1 MKFKNISRVRIW
13 LISGVLIFGF
23 IGLIAYFFSNKTDGI
38 EEEIQQNFISYETTA
53 QVAAT
58 NLLNKNPIV
67 EDEKRPVF
75 LHLYENDSLKYWNTN
90 KMPVP
95 RLSSLKFPS
104 SGLVHLKNGW
114 YYSVQRKKGKTVAI
128 ASFLIKKSFQYE
140 NEYLRNQANPN
151 ITTKN
156 FNLSLDEQEG
166 GKVLNKEGKYC
177 FSYVLNKEVKKSTNG
192 YLILFSSLSFVLIL
206 ILILTIKSIKKRVFG
221 IASWLVSL
229 YFISV
234 SGLITSSLLSPKL
247 FAYNELVPNLLTMG
261 IVIACLAFILLGLSY
276 LPITKSKKGL
286 FWKPFVLIGLW
297 WFVEG
302 IIPFVLN
309 HSSVPI
315 GLDNL
320 FELKPYSYVLIALFV
335 LLFLSYNVLFR
346 TIFNSLLRDSKGRAV
361 ALMFLLCSVFFILEL
376 FILEDTTFSMALPI
390 SLAIT
395 NLVFLNKISF
405 KQRLLRSV
413 FSTIIL
419 TSAMVS
425 LLTVFNVKKDLQS
438 RKVLAKKIISE
449 RDVQLELNYLSLSSK
464 IEHSDYLNKIILGKQ
479 ENLTPSKFLNVLE
492 NKYFNG
498 FWEGYEMS
506 FNLFDSLKNPVV
518 VNENMDYA
526 AWNQL
531 VVDKGK
537 TPDISPKV
545 YFIPDA
551 SSGINYVIK
560 QEIKTANKVDTA
572 GFLYISLKSKLIPEE
587 IGFPRLLISNKAN
600 TLDYLKKYSIAKYK
614 KGKLRRSFGSYSYPV
629 YLSSYTDTTNN
640 IHSFDG
646 QSHYVLK
653 GPYESAVVLSKK
665 KPQGLAVFTP
675 YAYIFCVMGLLRLI
689 FLLFS
694 SGMNP
699 GVSKTISLAFK
710 IQAILVSMVVLSLFL
725 FGAGSGL
732 FVKNQYT
739 NYNKRVI
746 NEKLESVSEEL
757 KNKAAKMD
765 KIDIIVDGGF
775 LEKTLSKLS
784 RVFLT
789 DINIYDENG
798 FLISSSRQKV
808 FNAGLLSEQINP
820 VAIESL
826 KKREKINYAQK
837 ENIGSL
843 VYTSSYKPIV
853 NKQGKTIGFINL
865 QHFGQQEDYE
875 NQIQAFLVAII
886 NVFMF
891 LLALSIILSLVISN
905 WLTRPLQILQES
917 LSRLKLGSKNE
928 KIEYAA
934 NDEIGLIVKA
944 YNQKI
949 EELEQAADRLT
960 RTERETAWRE
970 MARQVAHEIKNPL
983 TPMKLS
989 VQHLLRVYNP
999 EKPKESTERL
1009 KKVVDSIIEQIDG
1022 LARIANE
1029 FSNFARMPQPL
1040 KEKQNLISIIK
1051 STIVVYDDRDS
1062 YSIELN
1068 VENKNIDILIDKAQ
1082 IIQVFNNLIKNSI
1095 QSLYNKAEGEIT
1107 ISCKKEHESVVVS
1120 VSDNGSGIKDID
1132 REKIFIPHFTT
1143 KSTGSGIGLS
1153 LVKQIIE
1160 NHGGEIW
1167 FNSEEGKGSEFAF
1180 KLPLN

>member
-1 MKFKNISRVRIW
+1 MCGIISALVF
-13 LISGVLIFGF
+13 L
-23 IGLIAYFFSNKTDGI
+23 FSNNEVGI
-38 EEEIQQNFISYETTA
+38 EEDIQKNFHSLEKQA
-53 QVAAT
+53 EQAAT
-58 NLLNKNPIV
+58 NLLKNKVAKTDAESSI
-67 EDEKRPVF
+67 F

-104 SGLVHLKNGW
+104 SGLTHLKNGW
-114 YYSVQRKKGKTVAI
+114 YYSVEKRKGNKTAVS
-128 ASFLIKKSFQYE
+128 SFLVKRIFQYE
-140 NEYLRNQANPN
+140 NEYLKNRVNSK

-156 FNLSLDEQEG
+156 FRLSLDEQEG
-166 GKVLNKEGKYC
+166 NRVYNKAKEYC
-177 FSYVLNKEVKKSTNG
+177 FSYVLNKEQKKSTNF
-192 YLILFSSLSFVLIL
+192 YQVLFGGLSLLLLLVLI
-206 ILILTIKSIKKRVFG
+206 ITIKSPKKRGAGV
-221 IASWLVSL
+221 ALWLLFLYLISL
-229 YFISV
+229 
-234 SGLITSSLLSPKL
+234 SGLISSNVLSPKL
-247 FAYNELVPNLLTMG
+247 FAYNGLIPNLLTMG
-261 IVIACLAFILLGLSY
+261 VVLTTASFVLIGSSNLHII
-276 LPITKSKKGL
+276 KSKKGL
-286 FWKPFVLIGLW
+286 LWKPFLLIGIW
-297 WFVEG
+297 WVLEG
-302 IIPFVLN
+302 VIPFVLK

-320 FELKPYSYVLIALFV
+320 FELKSYSYILIALFV
-335 LLFLSYNVLFR
+335 LLFLAYNVLFR
-346 TIFNSLLRDSKGRAV
+346 TVFNSLLRDTQGRAV
-361 ALMFLLCSVFFILEL
+361 VLMFLLCAVFFVLEL
-376 FILEDTTFSMALPI
+376 FILEDSTFSMALPI
-390 SLAIT
+390 SLTIT
-395 NLVFLNKISF
+395 NLVFLNKTSF

-413 FSTIIL
+413 FSTVIL
-419 TSAMVS
+419 TSALVS
-425 LLTVFNVKKDLQS
+425 LLTVFNVKKDIQS

-449 RDVQLELNYLSLSSK
+449 RDVQLELNYISLSEKVKS
-464 IEHSDYLNKIILGKQ
+464 SDYLLKIIAGKQ
-479 ENLTPSKFLNVLE
+479 ENLTPSKFSNVLE

-498 FWEGYEMS
+498 FWEGYEIS
-506 FNLFDSLKNPVV
+506 FNLFDSIEAPVV
-518 VNENMDYA
+518 VSENTEYA
-526 AWNQL
+526 GWIEL
-531 VVDKGK
+531 IDSKGK
-537 TPDISPKV
+537 LPDINPNV
-545 YFIPDA
+545 YFIPEA
-551 SSGINYVIK
+551 TSGINYIIK
-560 QEIKTANKVDTA
+560 QEIKTKETKRTS
-572 GFLYISLKSKLIPEE
+572 GYLFISLKSKLIPEE

-614 KGKLRRSFGSYSYPV
+614 KGKLRRSFGSYSYPI
-629 YLSSYTDTTNN
+629 YLRSYTDTIKN

-646 QSHYVLK
+646 HSHYVLK

-665 KPQGLAVFTP
+665 KPEGLAVFTP
-675 YAYIFCVMGLLRLI
+675 YAYIFCVMGLLRLA
-689 FLLFS
+689 FLLFTSGVS
-694 SGMNP
+694 S

-746 NEKLESVSEEL
+746 HEKLESVSEEL

-765 KIDIIVDGGF
+765 KIDIIVDGRF
-775 LEKTLSKLS
+775 LEKTLNKLS

-798 FLISSSRQKV
+798 FMISSSRQKI
-808 FNAGLLSEQINP
+808 FNLGLLSEQINP
-820 VAIESL
+820 IALENL
-826 KKREKINYAQK
+826 KKREKTNYAQK

-843 VYTSSYKPIV
+843 VYTSSYKPIN
-853 NKQGKTIGFINL
+853 NKEGKTIGFINL

-928 KIEYAA
+928 KIEYVA
-934 NDEIGLIVKA
+934 NDEIGLIVQA

-949 EELEQAADRLT
+949 EELEAAADKLT

-989 VQHLLRVYNP
+989 VQHLLRVYDPSKP
-999 EKPKESTERL
+999 EESTERI
-1009 KKVVDSIIEQIDG
+1009 KKVVGSIIEQIDG

-1029 FSNFARMPQPL
+1029 FSNFARMPLPL
-1040 KEKQNLISIIK
+1040 KQKQDLVSILK
-1051 STIVVYDDRDS
+1051 STIVVYEDIEG
-1062 YSIELN
+1062 YSIELIT
-1068 VENKNIDILIDKAQ
+1068 ENKKIELLMDKAQ
-1082 IIQVFNNLIKNSI
+1082 IIQVLNNLIKNAI
-1095 QSLYNKAEGEIT
+1095 QSFYDKTKGEIK
-1107 ISCKKEHESVVVS
+1107 IYCSQEENSVLVKVY
-1120 VSDNGSGIKDID
+1120 DNGVGIKEPDK
-1132 REKIFIPHFTT
+1132 EKIFIPHFTT

-1167 FNSEEGKGSEFAF
+1167 FSSEEGRGSEFSF

>member
-1 MKFKNISRVRIW
+1 MNLKNISRIRVW
-13 LISGVLIFGF
+13 LISGVIVCGAISLMVF
-23 IGLIAYFFSNKTDGI
+23 LFSNSNDGV
-38 EEEIQQNFISYETTA
+38 EQEIQNNFLALETKA
-53 QVAAT
+53 EGAA
-58 NLLNKNPIV
+58 NQLINNKV
-67 EDEKRPVF
+67 TKSDEEQSIY

-104 SGLVHLKNGW
+104 SGLIHLKNGW
-114 YYSVQRKKGKTVAI
+114 YYSVQKIKGNTIAV
-128 ASFLIKKSFQYE
+128 ASFLVKRSFQYE
-140 NEYLRNQANPN
+140 NEYLRNKANPK
-151 ITTKN
+151 ITKKN
-156 FNLSLDEQEG
+156 FKLSLDEQEG
-166 GKVLNKEGKYC
+166 SKVLNKDKKYC
-177 FSYVLNKEVKKSTNG
+177 FSYVLNKEQKKNTNAYQLLFAG
-192 YLILFSSLSFVLIL
+192 LAAILFLF
-206 ILILTIKSIKKRVFG
+206 LILTIKSPLKKGTGV
-221 IASWLVSL
+221 ALWLLFL
-229 YFISV
+229 YFFSIS
-234 SGLITSSLLSPKL
+234 GIITSKLLSPKL
-247 FAYNELVPNLLTMG
+247 FAFNEMIPNLLTMG
-261 IVIACLAFILLGLSY
+261 VVIASMAFALLGLSN
-276 LPITKSKKGL
+276 LDLIKNKKGL
-286 FWKPFVLIGLW
+286 FWKPFLLLGIW
-297 WFVEG
+297 WVVEG
-302 IIPFVLN
+302 VIPFVLN
-309 HSSVPI
+309 HSIIPI

-320 FELKPYSYVLIALFV
+320 FELKSYSYVLIALFV
-335 LLFLSYNVLFR
+335 LLFLSYNVVFR
-346 TIFNSLLRDSKGRAV
+346 TVFNSLLRDSQGKAV
-361 ALMFLLCSVFFILEL
+361 VLMFLLCAVFFMLEL
-376 FILEDTTFSMALPI
+376 FILEDTTFSMALPV
-390 SLAIT
+390 SLTIT
-395 NLVFLNKISF
+395 NLVFLNKTSF

-413 FSTIIL
+413 FSTVIM
-419 TSAMVS
+419 TSALVS

-449 RDVQLELNYLSLSSK
+449 RDVQLELNYHALSEK
-464 IEHSDYLNKIILGKQ
+464 VKGSDYLIKIIDGKQ
-479 ENLTPSKFLNVLE
+479 ENLSPSKFSNVLE

-506 FNLFDSLKNPVV
+506 FNLYDSLKGGVV
-518 VNENMDYA
+518 VNENSDYL
-526 AWNQL
+526 AWTQL
-531 VVDKGK
+531 ITNKGK
-537 TPDISPKV
+537 TPDINPNV
-545 YFIPDA
+545 YFIPEA
-551 SSGINYVIK
+551 TSGINYVIK
-560 QEIKTANKVDTA
+560 QVVKKKGSEDTS
-572 GFLYISLKSKLIPEE
+572 GYLIVSLKSKLIPEE

-614 KGKLRRSFGSYSYPV
+614 KGKLRRAFGSYSYPI
-629 YLSSYTDTTNN
+629 YLSSYTDTLKN
-640 IHSFDG
+640 IHSYDG

-653 GPYESAVVLSKK
+653 GPYDSAVVLSKK
-665 KPQGLAVFTP
+665 KPEGLAVFTP

-694 SGMNP
+694 NGISP
-699 GVSKTISLAFK
+699 GVTKTISLAFK

-746 NEKLESVSEEL
+746 HEKLESVSEEL

-765 KIDIIVDGGF
+765 KIDIIVDGQF
-775 LEKTLSKLS
+775 LEKTLNKLS

-808 FNAGLLSEQINP
+808 FNLGLLSEQINP
-820 VAIESL
+820 VALENL
-826 KKREKINYAQK
+826 KKREKTNYAQK

-843 VYTSSYKPIV
+843 FYTSSYKPIN

-905 WLTRPLQILQES
+905 WLTRPLQILQDS
-917 LSRLKLGSKNE
+917 LSKLELGSKNE
-928 KIEYAA
+928 KIEYTA
-934 NDEIGLIVKA
+934 NDEIGLIVQA

-949 EELEQAADRLT
+949 EELEAAADRLT

-989 VQHLLRVYNP
+989 VQHLLRAYDPKNP
-999 EKPKESTERL
+999 EESTQRI

-1029 FSNFARMPQPL
+1029 FSNFARMPLPL
-1040 KEKQNLISIIK
+1040 KEKQDLVSIIK
-1051 STIVVYDDRDS
+1051 STIVVYEDRED
-1062 YSIELN
+1062 YSIDLEIKSKKIVL
-1068 VENKNIDILIDKAQ
+1068 LADKAQ
-1082 IIQVFNNLIKNSI
+1082 IIQVLNNLIKNAI
-1095 QSLYNKAEGEIT
+1095 QSFYDKAEGHIKIT
-1107 ISCKKEHESVVVS
+1107 CEEEEEAVIVI
-1120 VSDNGSGIKDID
+1120 VSDNGAGISEAD

-1143 KSTGSGIGLS
+1143 KSNGSGIGLS

-1167 FNSEEGKGSEFAF
+1167 FSSNEGSGSDFSF
-1180 KLPLN
+1180 KLPIN